1 MSGYDNI
8 SEGDYV
14 VLSVADDGMG
24 ISREDMD
31 KVFEP
36 FYTKKKMG
44 RSGTGLGLAVVWGV
58 VKDLNSYIDV
68 KSTDGEGTTFTLYF
82 PVSREGSVKPTEK
95 VSLASLMGNGESIL
109 VIDDVQEQREIAAGM
124 LETLGYATASVPSG
138 EHAVEYVRDNLV
150 DLLVLD
156 MIMDPGIDGL
166 DTYKKVIELRPGMKA
181 VIASGFADT
190 HRVKETQELGAGSYV
205 KKPYTI
211 EKIGIAVKTELEK
224 AT

>member
-68 KSTDGEGTTFTLYF
+68 KSTDGEGTTFVTLHAQCRET
-82 PVSREGSVKPTEK
+82 PVPV
-95 VSLASLMGNGESIL
+95 
-109 VIDDVQEQREIAAGM
+109 AGM
-124 LETLGYATASVPSG
+124 MA
-138 EHAVEYVRDNLV
+138 
-150 DLLVLD
+150 
-156 MIMDPGIDGL
+156 
-166 DTYKKVIELRPGMKA
+166 
-181 VIASGFADT
+181 
-190 HRVKETQELGAGSYV
+190 
-205 KKPYTI
+205 
-211 EKIGIAVKTELEK
+211 
-224 AT
+224 